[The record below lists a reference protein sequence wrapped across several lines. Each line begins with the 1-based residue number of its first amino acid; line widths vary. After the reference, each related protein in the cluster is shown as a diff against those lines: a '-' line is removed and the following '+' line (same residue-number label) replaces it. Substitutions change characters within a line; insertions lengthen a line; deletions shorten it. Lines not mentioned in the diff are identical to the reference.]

1 VGGRANRVDPL
12 RAEEA
17 LTPRVVVTGVGI
29 VSCLGNE
36 LETVAEALR
45 GGRSGIRHCEEYLQ
59 AGMRCQVAGI
69 PSLEG
74 EPPIERKARR
84 FMGDVA
90 VYAHHALRKA
100 IADAKLSGTHISS
113 PRTGL
118 IVGTGVGSLSSY
130 VLAIDA
136 LRAGGMKK
144 LPPYVVPQTMASTAS
159 AGLAVAFGIQG
170 TSYSISA
177 ACASAAHA
185 IGQAAAL
192 IRSGAQDMVFAGGTE
207 EAGWTTAAPFDAMG
221 VLSTGFND
229 RPQTASR
236 PYDAAR
242 DGFVLAAGA
251 GMLVME
257 TLESATARGAPIYAE
272 LTGYGASSGGDMV
285 NPSASAGA
293 AAMRGACAQAGLERV
308 DYVNAHAIS
317 SQSGDLA
324 ELEALR
330 QVFGGRPPPVSST
343 KGLTGHSL
351 GASGAQEAIYCL
363 LMMRDGFVAACANLE
378 NPDKAAKGF
387 PLVTETREQ
396 PVTRVMSNS
405 FGFGGTNA
413 SLIFSAL

>member
-1 VGGRANRVDPL
+1 
-12 RAEEA
+12 
-17 LTPRVVVTGVGI
+17 
-29 VSCLGNE
+29 
-36 LETVAEALR
+36 VADALR
-45 GGRSGIRHCEEYLQ
+45 NGRSGIRYSEEYRQ
-59 AGMRCQVAGI
+59 AGMRCHLAGI

-100 IADAKLSGTHISS
+100 IADAKLSGARVSS
-113 PRTGL
+113 PGTGL

-130 VLAIDA
+130 VAAIDA

-159 AGLAVAFGIQG
+159 AGLAIAFGIQG

-177 ACASAAHA
+177 ACASSAHA

-192 IRSGAQDMVFAGGTE
+192 IRSGTQDMVFAGGTE

-221 VLSTGFND
+221 ALSTGFND
-229 RPQTASR
+229 RPQAASR

-242 DGFVLAAGA
+242 DGFVLAGGA

-257 TLESATARGAPIYAE
+257 TLDAATARGARIYAE
-272 LTGYGASSGGDMV
+272 VTGYGASSGGDMV
-285 NPSASAGA
+285 NPSASAAA
-293 AAMRGACAQAGLERV
+293 AAMRGACAQARLDRV

-317 SQSGDLA
+317 SPSGDLA

-330 QVFGGRPPPVSST
+330 EAFGGQPPPVSST

-363 LMMRDGFVAACANLE
+363 LMMERGFVAGCANLE
-378 NPDKAAKGF
+378 HPDAAAKGF
-387 PLVTETREQ
+387 PLLTASRDQ
-396 PVTRVMSNS
+396 RVRSAMSNS

-413 SLIFSAL
+413 SLVFSAP